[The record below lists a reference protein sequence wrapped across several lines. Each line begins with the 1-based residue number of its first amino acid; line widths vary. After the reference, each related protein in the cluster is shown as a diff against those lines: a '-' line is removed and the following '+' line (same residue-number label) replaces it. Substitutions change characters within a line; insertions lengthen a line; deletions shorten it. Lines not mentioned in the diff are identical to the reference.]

1 MLKCS
6 SNSTISN
13 SVNNVVGECMRQ
25 RHLAMQLSSLTP
37 HPCQSVELEQY
48 PTEGNLAAAWLT
60 KIGLGDGFEGKHVL
74 DLGAGNGVLGIGAAF
89 LGAKHV
95 TLVECDP
102 MTVEVLQ
109 ENVRNVDGMAM
120 CTILE
125 SRVEGRPLTLEVPV
139 DMVIMNPPWGVQTQR
154 ADRAFFETIFAMN
167 IPLVHFIHSIEAEHL
182 LPLADANGYEL
193 HSIYQDDFRLPPA
206 YAHHSKNK
214 ASTRIRCY
222 RLEKKN

>member
-1 MLKCS
+1 
-6 SNSTISN
+6 
-13 SVNNVVGECMRQ
+13 MRQ

-37 HPCQSVELEQY
+37 HPCQSIELEQY

-60 KIGLGDGFEGKHVL
+60 KIDIGDGFEGKHVL

-95 TLVECDP
+95 TMVECDAV
-102 MTVEVLQ
+102 TVEVLQ
-109 ENVRNVDGMAM
+109 KNVRNVDGMAM

-125 SRVEGRPLTLEVPV
+125 SRVEGRPLALEVPV
-139 DMVIMNPPWGVQTQR
+139 DMAIMNPPWGVQTKR
-154 ADRAFFETIFAMN
+154 ADRAFFETIFAMQ
-167 IPLVHFIHSIEAEHL
+167 IPLIHFIHSIEAEHL
-182 LPLADANGYEL
+182 LPLAYENGYEL

>member
-1 MLKCS
+1 
-6 SNSTISN
+6 
-13 SVNNVVGECMRQ
+13 MRQ

-60 KIGLGDGFEGKHVL
+60 KIGLGDGFEEKHVL

-125 SRVEGRPLTLEVPV
+125 SRVKGRPLTLEVPV

>member
-1 MLKCS
+1 
-6 SNSTISN
+6 
-13 SVNNVVGECMRQ
+13 MRQ

-95 TLVECDP
+95 TMVECDP
-102 MTVEVLQ
+102 MTVEVLR

-120 CTILE
+120 CTVLE
-125 SRVEGRPLTLEVPV
+125 SRVEGRPLTLELPV
-139 DMVIMNPPWGVQTQR
+139 DMAIMNPPWGVQTKR

-182 LPLADANGYEL
+182 LPLAYANGYEL
-193 HSIYQDDFRLPPA
+193 HSIYQDDFRLPSA

-214 ASTRIRCY
+214 ATTRIRCY

>member
-1 MLKCS
+1 
-6 SNSTISN
+6 
-13 SVNNVVGECMRQ
+13 MRQ

-125 SRVEGRPLTLEVPV
+125 SRVKGRPLTLEVPV

>member
-1 MLKCS
+1 
-6 SNSTISN
+6 
-13 SVNNVVGECMRQ
+13 MRQ

-95 TLVECDP
+95 TMVECDP
-102 MTVEVLQ
+102 MTVKVLE

-139 DMVIMNPPWGVQTQR
+139 DMAIMNPPWGVQTQR

-182 LPLADANGYEL
+182 LPLAHSNGYEL

-214 ASTRIRCY
+214 ATTRIRCY

>member
-1 MLKCS
+1 
-6 SNSTISN
+6 
-13 SVNNVVGECMRQ
+13 MRQ

-95 TLVECDP
+95 TMVECDP
-102 MTVEVLQ
+102 MTVKVLE

-125 SRVEGRPLTLEVPV
+125 SRVEGSPLTLEVPV
-139 DMVIMNPPWGVQTQR
+139 DMAIMNPPWGVQTQR

-182 LPLADANGYEL
+182 LPLAHSNGYEL

-214 ASTRIRCY
+214 ATTRIRCY

>member
-1 MLKCS
+1 
-6 SNSTISN
+6 
-13 SVNNVVGECMRQ
+13 MRQ

-89 LGAKHV
+89 LG
-95 TLVECDP
+95 
-102 MTVEVLQ
+102 
-109 ENVRNVDGMAM
+109 
-120 CTILE
+120 
-125 SRVEGRPLTLEVPV
+125 GRPLTVEVPV
-139 DMVIMNPPWGVQTQR
+139 DMAIMNPPWGVQTQR

-182 LPLADANGYEL
+182 LPLAHANGYEL

-214 ASTRIRCY
+214 ATTRIRCY